1 MKTNILR
8 MYTTTCCFFKHRK
21 STTTNT
27 IKISLFGLLT
37 RFFSFSIC
45 SLSAFVRMLRCKR
58 FSLIFWLVI
67 SAHSDGVEVEQF
79 VRRWLIVWRAARR
92 GCGRGWLTIL
102 HPSHRMSGSG
112 RGLTG
117 NQPTTDNGTVCAEIA
132 SRHLAG
138 DLPANNGSRS

>member
-1 MKTNILR
+1 M
-8 MYTTTCCFFKHRK
+8 
-21 STTTNT
+21 
-27 IKISLFGLLT
+27 
-37 RFFSFSIC
+37 
-45 SLSAFVRMLRCKR
+45 
-58 FSLIFWLVI
+58 

-92 GCGRGWLTIL
+92 GCGSKWLTIL
-102 HPSHRMSGSG
+102 HPSIRMSGSG

-138 DLPANNGSRS
+138 DLPANTDQGLDQSGD